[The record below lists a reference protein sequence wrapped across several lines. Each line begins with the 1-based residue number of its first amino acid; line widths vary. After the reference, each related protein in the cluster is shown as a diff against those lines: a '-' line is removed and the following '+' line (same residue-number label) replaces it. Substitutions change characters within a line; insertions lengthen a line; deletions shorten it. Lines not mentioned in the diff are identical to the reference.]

1 LADSATGMSI
11 GRANAV
17 FVFGR
22 GENTTSIVSPVVVR
36 VTDKSDTVRIR
47 FTGSV
52 SFDSNT
58 VDHLFKSVLP
68 TADKILTTIGLPKK
82 NIEISIVNF
91 EVAAIKDVESKISG
105 FSADVPILIA
115 ILCACL
121 NIHVQED
128 IVFTGHIAS
137 PDGDI
142 RMVKNFPSKLS
153 AVVDDRSIKTFIHP
167 VIDADHSLSSVS
179 PSEKRQIKNA
189 VEVANHK
196 IRLISIHDVEDLVRS
211 VFNDH
216 QIVMASMKQGFFGSP
231 ISRTCGWSPC
241 TKAVDYITNN
251 IEKRYWDVL
260 ESLLMSA
267 KVYETKKM
275 LQAFI
280 SFHINREIYPKLFG
294 ARLSNL
300 IYSLPPEIRYFKF
313 KYPLMPISKHIQLSQ
328 FAQDTDYE
336 DLQLL
341 FMAIFSE
348 NTWRANKIDQYY
360 KTKNIPDAISQHDAL
375 QLILSEI
382 NKDKITFLID
392 MPIDLARDS
401 YTVSSVIV
409 KSSEEFNNNFT
420 SFYIHLIRRTRGLLT
435 SIDLDS
441 SGADALDLLERAT
454 SQLGGYKGAFAD
466 AKCGK
471 LRHILNLMT
480 EQFKQ
485 EEKGKYINYVLK
497 STLGPMKWEVKVE
510 VMELLLKKLK
520 DHLPEKITS
529 KQAEQL
535 AANMD
540 AVLITYSKS
549 IDKITSLFR
558 SF

>member
-1 LADSATGMSI
+1 MADTTTGMSI

-36 VTDKSDTVRIR
+36 VTDQSDTVRIR

-52 SFDSNT
+52 SFDINT

-82 NIEISIVNF
+82 NFEISIANF
-91 EVAAIKDVESKISG
+91 GIAAIKDVGSKISG

-115 ILCACL
+115 ILCASL
-121 NIHVQED
+121 NIYAQED

-142 RMVKNFPSKLS
+142 RMVRNFPSKLS
-153 AVVDDRSIKTFIHP
+153 AVVEDRSIKTFIHP
-167 VIDADHSLSSVS
+167 VIDADHSLSLLS
-179 PSEKRQIKNA
+179 PSEKQRIENA
-189 VEVANHK
+189 VEVTNQK
-196 IRLISIHDVEDLVRS
+196 IQLISIHDVEDLVRT

-216 QIVMASMKQGFFGSP
+216 QIVMASLKQGFFGSP
-231 ISRTCGWSPC
+231 ISRTCGRSPC

-251 IEKRYWDVL
+251 IEKRLWGVL

-267 KVYETKKM
+267 KVYETKQL

-280 SFHINREIYPKLFG
+280 SFHINRKIYPKLFG

-300 IYSLPPEIRYFKF
+300 IYSLPPEIRYFKL

-341 FMAIFSE
+341 FMAVFSE

-360 KTKNIPDAISQHDAL
+360 KTNNFTNAISQHDAL

-382 NKDKITFLID
+382 NKDKITFIID
-392 MPIDLARDS
+392 MPIDLAGDS
-401 YTVSSVIV
+401 YTINSVI
-409 KSSEEFNNNFT
+409 
-420 SFYIHLIRRTRGLLT
+420 
-435 SIDLDS
+435 
-441 SGADALDLLERAT
+441 
-454 SQLGGYKGAFAD
+454 
-466 AKCGK
+466 
-471 LRHILNLMT
+471 
-480 EQFKQ
+480 FKQ
-485 EEKGKYINYVLK
+485 PVL
-497 STLGPMKWEVKVE
+497 T
-510 VMELLLKKLK
+510 
-520 DHLPEKITS
+520 
-529 KQAEQL
+529 
-535 AANMD
+535 
-540 AVLITYSKS
+540 
-549 IDKITSLFR
+549 R
-558 SF
+558 SMP